1 MYGHWVETSDGASLM
16 DKLVYRMANMARWA
30 NNTNMFTY
38 STKIM
43 ASTDDAFG
51 LIIGRARARE
61 KAS

>member
-1 MYGHWVETSDGASLM
+1 MKVIAINLSTSGETSGGASLM

-51 LIIGRARARE
+51 
-61 KAS
+61 